1 MARMHER
8 PSKPERRARP
18 PTTDAALPAAT
29 SMAMEG
35 QRALIRCPEARRWWR
50 AVTGAVRAKVGGME
64 QAIASWMEKQNCD
77 EDESKRVS
85 RTLVARWGGPSN
97 TISAAQFNA
106 FVELRMNGRF
116 DAAELIATVRRM
128 EEEET
133 LERAEACK
141 WLDGD
146 WADAF
151 HGGHPS
157 RLSKPTRGEVIR
169 GRAGIE
175 DLSRPLTA
183 GRTSGESPCSLFA
196 PARPRTGDGR
206 RRATTGTLCRSKPV
220 RLPPLKS
227 PLQRAS
233 ATYHHPGIGLDWIP
247 LQKPLGGML
256 HFGDTFGSPRIDP
269 R

>member
-1 MARMHER
+1 
-8 PSKPERRARP
+8 
-18 PTTDAALPAAT
+18 
-29 SMAMEG
+29 MEG

-50 AVTGAVRAKVGGME
+50 AATGAVRAKVGGME
-64 QAIASWMEKQNCD
+64 QALALWMEKQNCD

-97 TISAAQFNA
+97 TAGFISAAQFNA
-106 FVELRMNGRF
+106 FVELHMNGRF
-116 DAAELIATVRRM
+116 DAATLIATVTRM
-128 EEEET
+128 EEEQKENR
-133 LERAEACK
+133 ERAEACK

-151 HGGHPS
+151 HGGQPN
-157 RLSKPTRGEVIR
+157 RFSKPTRSEVIR

-183 GRTSGESPCSLFA
+183 GRTSGESPCLFA
-196 PARPRTGDGR
+196 PARPRTGDGP

-227 PLQRAS
+227 PLQAAS
-233 ATYHHPGIGLDWIP
+233 ATYHHPGIGLD
-247 LQKPLGGML
+247 
-256 HFGDTFGSPRIDP
+256 
-269 R
+269 